1 MFIALTADAKQCA
14 DVLYMVSLHGN
25 KTLER
30 TTSRPDVFCKKDVL
44 KNFAKFTAKHLYWS
58 LFSIKVAGL
67 RPANLLKN
75 RLRHSCF
82 PVDFPT
88 FLRLAF

>member
-44 KNFAKFTAKHLYWS
+44 ENFAKFTAKHLY
-58 LFSIKVAGL
+58 
-67 RPANLLKN
+67 
-75 RLRHSCF
+75 
-82 PVDFPT
+82 
-88 FLRLAF
+88 